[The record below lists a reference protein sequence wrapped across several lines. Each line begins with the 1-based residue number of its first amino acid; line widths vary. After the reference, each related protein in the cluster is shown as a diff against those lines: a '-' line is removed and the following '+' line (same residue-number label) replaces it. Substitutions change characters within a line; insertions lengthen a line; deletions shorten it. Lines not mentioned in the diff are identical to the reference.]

1 MHLRLIASLVIV
13 CIALGAGGCSSTK
26 TERKSK
32 DRKYKEVVMP
42 LQTGSHLQRRFLVP
56 VERDKKPTK
65 KKQPNA
71 PKPEAESSAT
81 PAPEEESTPPADR
94 FR

>member
-26 TERKSK
+26 TNRKSK
-32 DRKYKEVVMP
+32 DRKYKEVLMP
-42 LQTGSHLQRRFLVP
+42 LQTGSHFQRRILVP
-56 VERDKKPTK
+56 VEHDKKSTK
-65 KKQPNA
+65 KKQANT
-71 PKPEAESSAT
+71 PKPEAEPSAT
-81 PAPEEESTPPADR
+81 PAPEEESTPPVDK